1 MRKTKD
7 IFRQI
12 AYVIAALIM
21 CVFTFI
27 SGQGKL
33 SAYSVRADSVGGF
46 DNSPISEDLQDVSV
60 LDYPKNPMGTYSLL
74 RLTEFCYSERPFLAE
89 NFGLYVYV
97 YNPTE
102 TVLEQTYNT
111 VTMATTYNADG
122 KPAAYDRFD
131 LVYLDCTDNHRFYK
145 FKVFDPEALTR
156 SQEYAK
162 AHNGERRYDISDIDL
177 HPTETEKNKDGV
189 ARTYYFSGYAK
200 GCSDETANDSTLSVR
215 YEGLDTIDLE
225 VNHTNYR
232 MEGKHSYYTYQEVNS
247 VYFEVP
253 ERYFDYYGGLQKIK
267 STWYEY
273 RTNPVF
279 VVNKDHTPDGQDCYE
294 AFKQHIGEDIGTK
307 NEDFPYWVM
316 WDEMHEIVGGDDTFQ
331 KGFISVYN
339 HLTDFVWHGVNQY
352 LINAP
357 DPLTRMD
364 WLFGVEGK
372 DFEGYQVS
380 RDEVEAYIKDY
391 TEKHPSQAKL
401 AGKYAENLFAE
412 SIQSDRVEL
421 LDNPEDKRGKITQ
434 EIDAEEDVF
443 DLVQYKDQSF
453 WYKFLCKPQQNET
466 IMENVSPISIIDP
479 ADIELSR
486 AEFCKKYLVGDWDYD
501 NVIKFCNAAFEK
513 TGNEKVRPVIFH
525 FAVNDYYSSSAI
537 FDHYN
542 ATWGENYTIPD
553 YNGYVAKQTV
563 FLDYKIIS
571 LTFRQN
577 GTDTVVPVVSNPLDI
592 INGFD
597 PPNDDDLIGGGSDWK
612 TIIKFV
618 LGVIGII
625 LLLVILAPV
634 LPFVIQAIVFV
645 VTLPFRLIGWII
657 NGIKNAV
664 KKRKQ

>member
-232 MEGKHSYYTYQEVNS
+232 MENEYKPYTYQEVNS
-247 VYFEVP
+247 VYFSVP
-253 ERYFDYYGGLQKIK
+253 ERYFEIYGGLQKIK
-267 STWYEY
+267 SAWYEY

-279 VVNKDHTPDGQDCYE
+279 VVDNKNSEDGKECYE
-294 AFKQHIGEDIGTK
+294 AFRQHLSEDIGDK
-307 NEDFPYWVM
+307 LANFPYWVM
-316 WDEMHEIVGGDDTFQ
+316 WDKYRGPSGSDDPLSH
-331 KGFISVYN
+331 IYMSVYN
-339 HLTDFVWHGVNQY
+339 RLTNTVVHGTNIYSVE
-352 LINAP
+352 NAASVP
-357 DPLTRMD
+357 RMD
-364 WLFGVEGK
+364 WLLPADGI
-372 DFEGYQVS
+372 DFAGYQIPRETVVKYM
-380 RDEVEAYIKDY
+380 EDY
-391 TEKHPSQAKL
+391 TAAHPSQVKL

-412 SIQSDRVEL
+412 SIEQNRVEL
-421 LDNPEDKRGKITQ
+421 LDNPADKRGKITQ
-434 EIDAEEDVF
+434 EIDAEEDTF
-443 DLVQYKDQSF
+443 DLMQYKDQSF
-453 WYKFLCKPQQNET
+453 WDKFLCKPPES
-466 IMENVSPISIIDP
+466 EWVKDVSPISEIDP
-479 ADIELSR
+479 ADVELSR
-486 AEFCKKYLVGDWDYD
+486 AAFCKKYLVGDRDYET
-501 NVIKFCNAAFEK
+501 VIKYVSEAAKK
-513 TGNEKVRPVIFH
+513 TDSDKVRPVIFH
-525 FAVNDYYSSSAI
+525 FAINNYRASPAI

-542 ATWGENYTIPD
+542 ATWGDNYIIPD
-553 YNGYVAKQTV
+553 PNGYVARQTV

-571 LTFRQN
+571 LTFRKN

-597 PPNDDDLIGGGSDWK
+597 PPNDDDLIGNNPDWK

-618 LGVIGII
+618 LGIIGII

-634 LPFVIQAIVFV
+634 LPFVFQAVIWVI
-645 VTLPFRLIGWII
+645 TLPFRLIGWIFKSI
-657 NGIKNAV
+657 SNAV

>member
-12 AYVIAALIM
+12 AYVIAALVL

-46 DNSPISEDLQDVSV
+46 DKSPISEDLQDVSV
-60 LDYPKNPMGTYSLL
+60 LEYPKNPIGTYSLL

-102 TVLEQTYNT
+102 MILEQTYNT
-111 VTMATTYNADG
+111 VTMATAYNADG
-122 KPAAYDRFD
+122 KPSAYDRLD
-131 LVYLDCTDNHRFYK
+131 LIYLDCTDNHRFYK
-145 FKVFDPEALTR
+145 FKVSDPEALTR

-177 HPTETEKNKDGV
+177 RPTETEKNKDGV

-200 GCSDETANDSTLSVR
+200 GCSDETVNDSSLSVR

-232 MEGKHSYYTYQEVNS
+232 MQNPYKSYTYQEVNS
-247 VYFEVP
+247 VYFSVP
-253 ERYFDYYGGLQKIK
+253 QRYFDYYGGLQKIK

-279 VVNKDHTPDGQDCYE
+279 VTSDTAAYE
-294 AFKQHIGEDIGTK
+294 ALNDYIGVDIGEK
-307 NEDFPYWVM
+307 
-316 WDEMHEIVGGDDTFQ
+316 DETLKWRVLWEETFSVTGSGQ
-331 KGFISVYN
+331 FYTFAKDYNRLSEADSWGSVYATIRGKN
-339 HLTDFVWHGVNQY
+339 Y
-352 LINAP
+352 P
-357 DPLTRMD
+357 RMD
-364 WLFGVEGK
+364 WLFDTEGK
-372 DFEGYQVS
+372 SFKSYQIPRERVFE
-380 RDEVEAYIKDY
+380 YIETY
-391 TEKHPSQAKL
+391 TDTHPSQEKL

-412 SIQSDRVEL
+412 SIDDNRIAFLE
-421 LDNPEDKRGKITQ
+421 NPEEKRGKITQ
-434 EIDAEEDVF
+434 EIDAEEDTF
-443 DLVQYKDQSF
+443 DLMQYKDQSF
-453 WYKFLCKPQQNET
+453 WEKFWGKRPET
-466 IMENVSPISIIDP
+466 ETPMKGVSPISVVEKSDL
-479 ADIELSR
+479 ELGKTAFCDKFLVNPQDYETVIGYCSEALKKT
-486 AEFCKKYLVGDWDYD
+486 AE
-501 NVIKFCNAAFEK
+501 NAVK
-513 TGNEKVRPVIFH
+513 PVIFH
-525 FAVNDYYSSSAI
+525 FAVNDYYS
-537 FDHYN
+537 
-542 ATWGENYTIPD
+542 ATARYDLVAGFGQSGYTLSDPD
-553 YNGYVAKQTV
+553 GYVAQQSV

-571 LTFRQN
+571 LTFRKN
-577 GTDTVVPVVSNPLDI
+577 GIDTVVPVVSNPLDI

-597 PPNDDDLIGGGSDWK
+597 PPNDDDLIGNNPDWK

-618 LGVIGII
+618 LGIIGII

-634 LPFVIQAIVFV
+634 LPFVFQAVIWVI
-645 VTLPFRLIGWII
+645 TLPFRLIGWIV